1 MGEEHPLQVA
11 RCTKIIPG
19 SISIAAAAAA
29 AREAGASSGSNG
41 SGPAGANGD
50 TSANGSSDASGSGS
64 GSGSGGRR
72 QPPPASAAAPG
83 GGLGSLAAALGGGER
98 KLNADEKDKY
108 VINVKQ
114 IAKFVVELGDK
125 VASTDIEE
133 GMRVGWV
140 PGSTSPHLHPAMP
153 YH

>member
-29 AREAGASSGSNG
+29 AREAGASSS
-41 SGPAGANGD
+41 SGAAGANGD
-50 TSANGSSDASGSGS
+50 GGANGSSDASGSGS
-64 GSGSGGRR
+64 GSGGR